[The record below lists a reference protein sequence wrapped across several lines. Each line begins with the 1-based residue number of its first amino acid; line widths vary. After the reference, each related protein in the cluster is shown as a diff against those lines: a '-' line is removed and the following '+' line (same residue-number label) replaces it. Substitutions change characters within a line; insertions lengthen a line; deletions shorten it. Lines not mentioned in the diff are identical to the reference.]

1 MERETPLLL
10 SGKVRK
16 KGIYHSFTVQL
27 SDELKDAIVLQS
39 MTDCL
44 ESFKKDL
51 KSKVRVFDYDPTK
64 DKKIIKEHIDALE
77 KIIKL
82 YQL

>member
-10 SGKVRK
+10 SGKMRQ
-16 KGIYHSFTVQL
+16 KGIYHSFTIQL
-27 SDELKDAIVLQS
+27 SDELKDSIVLQS
-39 MTDCL
+39 LNDYL
-44 ESFKKDL
+44 ESMKADL
-51 KSKVRVFDYDPTK
+51 KGKYRVFDYDPTK
-64 DKKIIKEHIDALE
+64 DKKIIKEYIEALE